1 MPGGFVDG
9 RRGTMLNL
17 SLWPK
22 REDLYNHLVELIEA
36 SEGSNEIIALI
47 VLDLDNFREFCELF
61 GYRDIDEFLVKLG
74 KEIKQACPPKSFVA
88 WLGSDEFAVVLEN
101 INKEV
106 VRSVAGRI
114 CDTLTKSRVYRQ
126 QRIHVSAS
134 IGVAF
139 VPDDAKDCYEMLK
152 NATIAMNWVKKHGK
166 NGYRCYEPSMSAQ
179 ISRKLNLINDFDLAL
194 ADNHFHLQYQPQ
206 VSVATKKIIGVEA
219 LIRWHH
225 PELGLIPP
233 LDFIPIAEE
242 TGHIHQVGEWVL
254 KNACSDFSLWLQEG
268 LLLERIAVNVSII
281 QLREENFAQ
290 RVLEIL
296 EEVHLD
302 PAYLELEITESQT
315 LNLQQVKPQIK
326 ALRNRGV
333 KFAIDDFGTGFASLN
348 HLRFMGFDTI
358 KIDKGYIH
366 NIVTNN
372 RDRVIVSSI
381 LNMANLLQLRII
393 AEGVETGDQWEYVK
407 QMDISEVQGYYCSP
421 PVDKERIEQL
431 LKEKGSKTSGE

>member
-1 MPGGFVDG
+1 MPRGFVDG
-9 RRGTMLNL
+9 RRGIMLNL

-22 REDLYNHLVELIEA
+22 REDLYDHLIELIEA

-61 GYRDIDEFLVKLG
+61 VYRDIDEFLVKLG

-106 VRSVAGRI
+106 AQSVAGRI

-126 QRIHVSAS
+126 QRVHISAS
-134 IGVAF
+134 VGVAF
-139 VPDDAKDCYEMLK
+139 VPDDAEDCYEMLK

-194 ADNHFHLQYQPQ
+194 ANNHFHLQYQPQ
-206 VSVATKKIIGVEA
+206 VSVAAKKIIGVEA

-254 KNACSDFSLWLQEG
+254 KNACSDFGLWLQEG

-296 EEVHLD
+296 EEVQLD

-315 LNLQQVKPQIK
+315 LNLQQVKPQIE
-326 ALRNRGV
+326 ALRKRGV

-366 NIVTNN
+366 NIVTNS

-421 PVDKERIEQL
+421 PVDKERFEQL
-431 LKEKGSKTSGE
+431 LKEGSKTTGE